1 MPKTYKNYEVTIA
14 YCQSYETDTF
24 EVKARSEKEAIKKA
38 WEKGLSYDCEA
49 VLWEYANPIKVEKK
63 G

>member
-24 EVKARSEKEAIKKA
+24 EVKARSEKEAIKKP
-38 WEKGLSYDCEA
+38 
-49 VLWEYANPIKVEKK
+49 VL
-63 G
+63 